1 MPRRIPRTIL
11 LALIVGVLAGINGL
25 LLYKRARYR
34 EETARLRE
42 GMTALERA
50 RADAIVDAETDR
62 TELMVQLA
70 RRQALGDDKLHLA
83 VSADSSF
90 VALDR
95 GGVRLRTMPARFGPQ
110 RRVGVPPDTLWVA
123 VPQGMRRIERQVSA
137 TERFELPEWLWTD
150 RGLPVPEDRATPGWV
165 GADAIVTSG
174 GTLLYA
180 LPSSGPLADSS
191 YVMPGTVR
199 ISEND
204 LKAIKENITLGMR
217 VYFF

>member
-11 LALIVGVLAGINGL
+11 LALIVFTLAGINAF
-25 LLYKRARYR
+25 LLYKRSRYS

-42 GMTALERA
+42 GMTSLERA
-50 RADAIVDAETDR
+50 RADAIIDEETDR

-70 RRQALGDDKLHLA
+70 RRQALGDDALHLA

-95 GGVRLRTMPARFGPQ
+95 GGVRLRTMPAQFGPQ
-110 RRVGVPPDTLWVA
+110 RRVGIPPDTLWVA
-123 VPQGMRRIERQVSA
+123 VPQGMRRIERQIDK
-137 TERFELPEWLWTD
+137 TDRFELPAWVWTG
-150 RGLPVPEDRATPGWV
+150 RGLTPPEDRSAPGLV

-174 GTLLYA
+174 GTLLYSM
-180 LPSSGPLADSS
+180 PETGPLADSS
-191 YVMPGTVR
+191 YVMPGTIR
-199 ISEND
+199 LSETD
-204 LKAIKENITLGMR
+204 LKAIKESISLGMR